1 MWLMLQQE
9 EPEDY
14 VLSTGVTTAVRDFI
28 RMAFA
33 EVGIEISFSGTGIHE
48 KGIVEKCNNPLY
60 QIEKGKQVVG
70 VDSRYFRPAEVDM
83 LIGDSSKAR
92 KNLGWQPKYDLAG
105 LVKDMMEKEILFQQI
120 NHY

>member
-1 MWLMLQQE
+1 MLQE
-9 EPEDY
+9 EIPEDY
-14 VLSTGVTTAVRDFI
+14 VLSTGVTTSVRDFI

-48 KGIVEKCNNPLY
+48 QGIVVKCNNPLY
-60 QIEKGKQVVG
+60 QIEKGRQVVG
-70 VDSRYFRPAEVDM
+70 VDPRYFRPAEVDL

-92 KNLGWQPKYDLAG
+92 KNLGWEPKYDLAA
-105 LVKDMMEKEILFQQI
+105 LVKDMMEKEILFQQN